1 MSELAKKMSTKT
13 VKRILFGVVGVG
25 YLIFAG
31 QEMLQAGLSMDA
43 ALPGGIGVTFSY
55 LAYTGAG

>member
-1 MSELAKKMSTKT
+1 MNTKT

-31 QEMLQAGLSMDA
+31 QEMFQAGLSLNMDA
-43 ALPGGIGVTFSY
+43 ALPGGIGAILSY
-55 LAYTGAG
+55 MACTGAG

>member
-1 MSELAKKMSTKT
+1 MSELAKKMDAKT
-13 VKRILFGVVGVG
+13 IKRILFGVIGVG

-31 QEMLQAGLSMDA
+31 QEIFQAGLSMEA
-43 ALPGGIGVTFSY
+43 ALPGGIGATFSY